1 MGRKVTHEEFVDRVS
16 KVNPDI
22 TVIGEYKGS
31 REKVKCRC
39 NCGHEWEPI
48 ACSLTSGR
56 GCPKCGLIKIATKRR
71 KSHEAFVE
79 EVGNANPN
87 VIVIGKYTNM
97 HTKVECECQFGHRW
111 FPFAMDVARG
121 EGCPQCGLIS
131 RVSKRTKTHEQFVE
145 EVRNINPDITV
156 VGTYKN
162 SHTKI
167 EFRCKEGHK
176 WITTPSN
183 VLAGKTCLTCANI
196 QSSLRQRK
204 SHEQFVKELK
214 NIHPDITVIGEY
226 VNSNTKIE
234 FMCSKGHIW
243 KSAPSNLLSGCS
255 CPFCKGEKI
264 SALKFKTHEQFLGE
278 VLELGIDV
286 TVLGTYHSA
295 REHILCRCNKCN
307 HEWMI
312 TPNNLLRGFGC
323 PKCKK
328 SKGEQAV
335 EEYLIAH
342 NIVFETQ
349 KRFADC
355 IDQRP
360 LPFDFYLPE
369 YNMLIEYQGA
379 QHYMATHR
387 MGDEEKLI
395 YRQKHDCIKREY
407 CKDKGINLLEIPYT
421 NLNQVSEILSD
432 VLNMGKSDL
441 LNAKLGGVN
450 VWQNQSA

>member
-22 TVIGEYKGS
+22 TIVGEYKGS

-39 NCGHEWEPI
+39 SCGHEWEPI
-48 ACSLTSGR
+48 AYSLTSGR

-79 EVGNANPN
+79 QVGNVNPN
-87 VIVIGKYTNM
+87 VIVIGEYTNM

-176 WITTPSN
+176 WITTPNN
-183 VLAGKTCLTCANI
+183 VLSGKTCLTCANI

>member
-1 MGRKVTHEEFVDRVS
+1 MRRKVTQEEFIDRVS

-79 EVGNANPN
+79 EVGNVNPN

-131 RVSKRTKTHEQFVE
+131 RVAKRTKTHEQFVE

-176 WITTPSN
+176 WITTPNN
-183 VLAGKTCLTCANI
+183 VLSGKTCLTCANI

-204 SHEQFVKELK
+204 THEQFVKELK

-307 HEWMI
+307 REWMI

>member
-1 MGRKVTHEEFVDRVS
+1 MRRLTHEQFIERLS
-16 KVNPDI
+16 ISNPDI
-22 TVIGEYKGS
+22 
-31 REKVKCRC
+31 
-39 NCGHEWEPI
+39 
-48 ACSLTSGR
+48 A
-56 GCPKCGLIKIATKRR
+56 A
-71 KSHEAFVE
+71 
-79 EVGNANPN
+79 
-87 VIVIGKYTNM
+87 IGKYVNM
-97 HTKVECECQFGHRW
+97 HTKIECVCPVGHHW
-111 FPFAMDVARG
+111 FPIAQDVIRG
-121 EGCPQCGLIS
+121 EGCSKCGLIS
-131 RVSKRTKTHEQFVE
+131 RVAKRTKTHEQFVE
-145 EVRNINPDITV
+145 EVRNLNPDITV

-204 SHEQFVKELK
+204 SHEKFVEEVQIL
-214 NIHPDITVIGEY
+214 HPDITVIGKY
-226 VNSNTKIE
+226 VNANTKIE

-369 YNMLIEYQGA
+369 YNILIEYQGA

-395 YRQKHDCIKREY
+395 YRQKHDCIKRKY

>member
-1 MGRKVTHEEFVDRVS
+1 MRRKVTQEEFIDRVS

-22 TVIGEYKGS
+22 TIIGEYKGS

-39 NCGHEWEPI
+39 SCGHEWEPI

-71 KSHEAFVE
+71 KSHEEFVE
-79 EVGNANPN
+79 EVGNVNPN

-162 SHTKI
+162 SYTKI
-167 EFRCKEGHK
+167 EFRCKEGHE
-176 WITTPSN
+176 WVTTPSS

-234 FMCSKGHIW
+234 FMCSKGHTW

-278 VLELGIDV
+278 VLELGVDV

>member
-16 KVNPDI
+16 KVNPNI
-22 TVIGEYKGS
+22 T
-31 REKVKCRC
+31 
-39 NCGHEWEPI
+39 
-48 ACSLTSGR
+48 
-56 GCPKCGLIKIATKRR
+56 
-71 KSHEAFVE
+71 
-79 EVGNANPN
+79 
-87 VIVIGKYTNM
+87 VIGKYTKM
-97 HTKVECECQFGHRW
+97 HDKIECVCRVGHKWNPIALDLVRGADCFEC
-111 FPFAMDVARG
+111 AAIKRG
-121 EGCPQCGLIS
+121 
-131 RVSKRTKTHEQFVE
+131 RKRAKTHEQFVE
-145 EVRNINPDITV
+145 EVRNVNPDITV
-156 VGTYKN
+156 VGTYIN
-162 SHTKI
+162 AGTKI

-176 WITTPSN
+176 WVTTPSN
-183 VLAGKTCLTCANI
+183 VLMGKTCLTCANI

-204 SHEQFVKELK
+204 SQEQFVEEVRNL
-214 NIHPDITVIGEY
+214 HPDITVVGEY

-234 FMCSKGHIW
+234 FMCSKGHVW
-243 KSAPSNLLSGCS
+243 KSAPANILSGCS

-264 SALKFKTHEQFLGE
+264 SAHKFKTHEQFLKD
-278 VLELGIDV
+278 VIDTGIDV
-286 TVLGTYHSA
+286 TVLGIYESA
-295 REHILCRCNKCN
+295 RKHVLCRCNKCN

-323 PKCKK
+323 PKCIK

-335 EEYLIAH
+335 EEYLITH

-379 QHYMATHR
+379 QHYMATRR
-387 MGDEEKLI
+387 MGDEEGLI

-432 VLNMGKSDL
+432 VINTGKSDL

>member
-1 MGRKVTHEEFVDRVS
+1 MRRLTHEQFIERLS
-16 KVNPDI
+16 ISNPDI
-22 TVIGEYKGS
+22 T
-31 REKVKCRC
+31 
-39 NCGHEWEPI
+39 
-48 ACSLTSGR
+48 A
-56 GCPKCGLIKIATKRR
+56 
-71 KSHEAFVE
+71 
-79 EVGNANPN
+79 
-87 VIVIGKYTNM
+87 IGKYVNM
-97 HTKVECECQFGHRW
+97 HTKIECVCPVGHHW
-111 FPFAMDVARG
+111 LPIAQDVIRG
-121 EGCPQCGLIS
+121 EGCSKCGLIS
-131 RVSKRTKTHEQFVE
+131 RVAKRTKTHEQFVE
-145 EVRNINPDITV
+145 EVRNLNPDITV
-156 VGTYKN
+156 IGTYKN

-204 SHEQFVKELK
+204 SHEQFVEEVRNL
-214 NIHPDITVIGEY
+214 HPDITVVGEY

-255 CPFCKGEKI
+255 CPFCKGERI
-264 SALKFKTHEQFLGE
+264 SALKFKTHKQFLGE
-278 VLELGIDV
+278 VLELGIDI
-286 TVLGTYHSA
+286 TVLGRYHSA

-335 EEYLIAH
+335 EEYLIAN

-432 VLNMGKSDL
+432 VINTGKSDL

>member
-1 MGRKVTHEEFVDRVS
+1 MRRKVTQEEFVDRVS

-22 TVIGEYKGS
+22 TIIGEYKGS

-79 EVGNANPN
+79 EVGNVNPN

-97 HTKVECECQFGHRW
+97 HAKVECECQFGHRW

-131 RVSKRTKTHEQFVE
+131 RVSKRTKSHEQFVE

-176 WITTPSN
+176 WITTPDS
-183 VLAGKTCLTCANI
+183 VLSGCNCLTCANI

-204 SHEQFVKELK
+204 SQEQFVEEVRNL
-214 NIHPDITVIGEY
+214 HPDITVVGEY

-234 FMCSKGHIW
+234 FMCSKGHVW

-335 EEYLIAH
+335 VEYLITH

-379 QHYMATHR
+379 QHYMVTHR

-407 CKDKGINLLEIPYT
+407 CKAKGINLLEIPYT

-432 VLNMGKSDL
+432 VINTGKSDL
-441 LNAKLGGVN
+441 LNTKLGGVN

>member
-1 MGRKVTHEEFVDRVS
+1 MRRLTHEQFIERLS
-16 KVNPDI
+16 ISNPDI
-22 TVIGEYKGS
+22 T
-31 REKVKCRC
+31 
-39 NCGHEWEPI
+39 
-48 ACSLTSGR
+48 A
-56 GCPKCGLIKIATKRR
+56 
-71 KSHEAFVE
+71 
-79 EVGNANPN
+79 
-87 VIVIGKYTNM
+87 IGKYVNM
-97 HTKVECECQFGHRW
+97 HTKIECVCPVGHHW
-111 FPFAMDVARG
+111 LPIAQDVIRG
-121 EGCPQCGLIS
+121 EGCSKCGLIS
-131 RVSKRTKTHEQFVE
+131 RVAKRTKTHEQFVE
-145 EVRNINPDITV
+145 EVRNLNPDITV
-156 VGTYKN
+156 IGTYKN

-167 EFRCKEGHK
+167 EFICKEGHK

-204 SHEQFVKELK
+204 SQEQFVEEVRNL
-214 NIHPDITVIGEY
+214 HPDITVVGEY

-255 CPFCKGEKI
+255 CPFCKGERI
-264 SALKFKTHEQFLGE
+264 SALKFKTHKQFLEE

-286 TVLGTYHSA
+286 TVLGRYHSA

-432 VLNMGKSDL
+432 VINTGKSDL

>member
-1 MGRKVTHEEFVDRVS
+1 MRRKVTQEEFVDQVS

-22 TVIGEYKGS
+22 TIIGEYKGS

-39 NCGHEWEPI
+39 SCGHEWEPI
-48 ACSLTSGR
+48 AYSLTSGR

-79 EVGNANPN
+79 QVGNVNPN

-111 FPFAMDVARG
+111 FPLAMDVARG

-176 WITTPSN
+176 WVTTPSN
-183 VLAGKTCLTCANI
+183 VLMGKTCLTCANI

-204 SHEQFVKELK
+204 SQEQFVEEVRNL
-214 NIHPDITVIGEY
+214 HPDITVIGEY

-234 FMCSKGHIW
+234 FMCSKGHVW
-243 KSAPSNLLSGCS
+243 KTAPHNILDGCS
-255 CPFCKGEKI
+255 CPTCKGEKI
-264 SALKFKTHEQFLGE
+264 SAQKTKSHKQF
-278 VLELGIDV
+278 VNELLQVSPDI
-286 TVLGTYHSA
+286 TVLGEYKGTFTK
-295 REHILCRCNKCN
+295 IKTKCNKCG
-307 HEWMI
+307 HEWESM
-312 TPNNLLRGFGC
+312 PCNLLAGCGC
-323 PKCKK
+323 PKCAT
-328 SKGEQAV
+328 SKGEKMV
-335 EEYLIAH
+335 EEYLERH
-342 NIVFETQ
+342 NVVFETQ
-349 KRFADC
+349 KRFKDC
-355 IDQRP
+355 VDQRP

-379 QHYMATHR
+379 QHYMATRR
-387 MGDEEKLI
+387 MGDEEGLI

-407 CKDKGINLLEIPYT
+407 CKTKKINLLEIPYT
-421 NLNQVSEILSD
+421 KFSHISEILD
-432 VLNMGKSDL
+432 GALQNIKIGGGDL
-441 LNAKLGGVN
+441 CRSQNA
-450 VWQNQSA
+450 